1 MVFLALAITCQ
12 VCSVV
17 LAKTAAISYLG
28 IDRYTSI
35 EYIGSLAALM
45 AQALVW
51 QQALKR
57 YPLSVAYP
65 FMSAVFLIIPAVSF
79 FVFDETI
86 SVGQIAGAV
95 LIAAGTVMLNRTVKT
110 GDEATVE
117 ERST

>member
-1 MVFLALAITCQ
+1 MVFLIAA
-12 VCSVV
+12 V
-17 LAKTAAISYLG
+17 LAQSAALVLGKAAGLGYSGIERYL
-28 IDRYTSI
+28 SI

-45 AQALVW
+45 VQALVW

-65 FMSAVFLIIPAVSF
+65 FMSAVFLIIPAVSY

-86 SVGQIAGAV
+86 SIGQIVGAV

-110 GDEATVE
+110 GENVVVE
-117 ERST
+117 EHST

>member
-1 MVFLALAITCQ
+1 MAFLVIAIVCQ

-28 IDRYTSI
+28 IDRYTSL
-35 EYIGSLAALM
+35 EYIGSLVALM
-45 AQALVW
+45 VQALVW

-79 FVFDETI
+79 FVFDEPI
-86 SVGQIAGAV
+86 SAGQMAGAV

-110 GDEATVE
+110 ADQVTVE
-117 ERST
+117 ERLT

>member
-1 MVFLALAITCQ
+1 MIFVLLSVLAQSTALALG
-12 VCSVV
+12 
-17 LAKTAAISYLG
+17 KAAALGYDGIERYL
-28 IDRYTSI
+28 SLQ
-35 EYIGSLAALM
+35 YIGSLAALM
-45 AQALVW
+45 VQALVW

-65 FMSAVFLIIPAVSF
+65 FMSAVFLIIPVVSF

-110 GDEATVE
+110 GNEATIE
-117 ERST
+117 ECST